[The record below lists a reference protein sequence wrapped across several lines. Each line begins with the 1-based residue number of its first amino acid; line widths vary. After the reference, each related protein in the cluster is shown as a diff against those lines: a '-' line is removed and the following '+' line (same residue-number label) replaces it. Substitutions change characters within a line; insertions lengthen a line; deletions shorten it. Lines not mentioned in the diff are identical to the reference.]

1 MSSVTQRIKQIK
13 QPRGGYL
20 PPAQFSVTPLSDSR
34 ELRPAEN
41 IHASTVGLA
50 VDYLTRCA
58 FGTDPQTAFQISI
71 AGAKLIGEESK
82 ARALVG
88 KVKGLDKASIDAAC
102 KLSGYDV
109 CFRAGPTLYSRPVEE
124 IRPDADTTENI
135 HIMVDRSLAFF
146 RQYGPVIKDGITFEG
161 GYTDLITSG
170 DGDFLTED
178 TLWDFKVS
186 SAKPTKDHTLQLLIY
201 YLMGIHS
208 IHPEYECIQRLGL
221 YNPRLNLIYLKEISQ
236 IPDDVIR
243 TVSTE
248 VIGYK

>member
-20 PPAQFSVTPLSDSR
+20 PPAQFSVTPLSDGR
-34 ELRPAEN
+34 ELYPAEN
-41 IHASTVGLA
+41 LHASTVGLA

-58 FGTDPQTAFQISI
+58 SGTDPQTAFQISI
-71 AGAKLIGEESK
+71 AGAKLIGEESR
-82 ARALVG
+82 ARALAG

-109 CFRAGPTLYSRPVEE
+109 CFRAGPAWYRPVEE

-135 HIMVDRSLAFF
+135 RILADRSLAFF
-146 RQYGPVIKDGITFEG
+146 RQYGPVVKDGLTFKG

-170 DGDFLTED
+170 DGDFLTAD

-208 IHPEYECIQRLGL
+208 IHPEYECIRRLGL
-221 YNPRLNLIYLKEISQ
+221 YNPRLNLVYLKEISQ

-243 TVSTE
+243 TVSAE